1 MTDSKGIRCDDRRDA
16 PRYDRVVRVSYG
28 FDGKQVPA
36 VSLDIGPTG
45 VFLLTQRVP
54 SPGERVELCV
64 RGLRIESPEIRLVAE
79 VVRVVRRPDTPSH
92 MPPGSALRWVRA
104 LFEGSAEV
112 LKHELSELLGLDA
125 DVVLRSD
132 GVAAYEFPNPMGPAD
147 MPDGTVV
154 DTGEHEIRG
163 TLAVAVPIRW
173 HIGDQSGDGRLLTA
187 QMHQVEFEVPQA
199 TLVVGTKVDL
209 LVSPPAEA
217 SSEGIRIVVEVS
229 AVEGDGGAKVVT
241 GRILLVDELP
251 GSQGF
256 AWLIQNLSGRAP
268 SDSSEDSDGT
278 KAP

>member
-1 MTDSKGIRCDDRRDA
+1 MTESKDIRCDDRRDA
-16 PRYDRVVRVSYG
+16 PRYERVVRVSYG
-28 FDGKQVPA
+28 FDGKEVPA

-54 SPGERVELCV
+54 LPGERVELNV

-79 VVRVVRRPDTPSH
+79 VVRVVRRPDTSTH
-92 MPPGSALRWVRA
+92 IPPGTALRWVRA

-112 LKHELSELLGLDA
+112 LKNELSELLGLDA
-125 DVVLRSD
+125 DVVLRPD

-199 TLVVGTKVDL
+199 SLVVGTKVDL

-217 SSEGIRIVVEVS
+217 ASEGIRIVAEVS
-229 AVEGDGGAKVVT
+229 SVEGDVGAKVVT

-256 AWLIQNLSGRAP
+256 AWLIQNLHGRVC
-268 SDSSEDSDGT
+268 SDTHEGSDET
-278 KAP
+278 KTS